1 MQDVQ
6 DISRYK
12 LLVWEDIITTPNN
25 LMINITTN
33 VNSRKISFLGLDQPI
48 QRLNRDVGFA
58 HAHCCACNVVASLLP
73 TYPPRNQSRS
83 GHRSVDISQPQK
95 TSNPSHFSHA
105 VEIPGCTAHSKMWH
119 HYKACCALIHRTEA
133 IFVIIQLH
141 LWSID
146 LVG

>member
-33 VNSRKISFLGLDQPI
+33 VNSQKISFLGLDQPI

-58 HAHCCACNVVASLLP
+58 HVHCCACNVVASLLP

-83 GHRSVDISQPQK
+83 GHPSVDISQPQK
-95 TSNPSHFSHA
+95 TSNPSHFSPA
-105 VEIPGCTAHSKMWH
+105 
-119 HYKACCALIHRTEA
+119 
-133 IFVIIQLH
+133 FVQPIQKCGTIIKRVVH
-141 LWSID
+141 LFIAQRQFLSLYCYIY
-146 LVG
+146 GQYI